1 MPPPRTGSLEKY
13 RPADGRTYYR
23 ARIRL
28 ADGTRARVDVPE
40 KYASPAG
47 GKTAE
52 GRAELYAQ
60 AAQEREDER
69 GELLEAKRKRG
80 ASAKRDLNA
89 GETCDAY
96 HDRIVDLARERE
108 QSDVDNKRFRWNAW
122 IKPEIGAIA
131 ISRITRDHIET
142 VRDKLDRAQ
151 REWLRLG
158 RGRGRLAPK
167 TAANVWSELT
177 STFAEACSSKRRE
190 LRLLERNPCAHVQP
204 PDRGDAR
211 RKPFVFPSE
220 FLSLVACEDV
230 PLEWRELHSIACYLY
245 VRPGELRVLKWTD
258 VDLDHGIVSITK
270 AWDYPRAA
278 IKVPKTRNG
287 VRRVPIEPGLML
299 LLEGMRERS
308 DANDALVAPL
318 LSNVNEDTL
327 AQVTRS
333 HLKTARVHRA
343 ELHEES
349 RTTMPFGFRGWRDT
363 GITWARIA
371 GVDVAKIQ
379 ARAGHD
385 AITTTMGYVKSAEA
399 LHAGFGTPF
408 PELPRSLVW
417 PKDWAKRPTAS
428 QGIEKSWL
436 FRAREGSRTLMP
448 FGGGT

>member
-40 KYASPAG
+40 KYSTPAG

-52 GRAELYAQ
+52 QRAELYAQ

-69 GELLEAKRKRG
+69 GELLEAKRKRE
-80 ASAKRDLNA
+80 ATAKRDLSA
-89 GETCDAY
+89 GESCDAY
-96 HDRIVDLARERE
+96 HDRIVALARERQ

-122 IKPEIGAIA
+122 IKAEIGHIA
-131 ISRITRDHIET
+131 ISRITRDDIEA

-158 RGRGRLAPK
+158 RGHGRLAPK

-190 LRLLERNPCAHVQP
+190 LRVLERNPCADVQP

-220 FLSLVACEDV
+220 FLALVACEEV
-230 PLEWRELHSIACYLY
+230 PLEWRGLHAIACYLY
-245 VRPGELRVLKWTD
+245 VRPGELRVLRWTD
-258 VDLDHGIVSITK
+258 VDLDHGIVNISK

-278 IKVPKTRNG
+278 VKVPKTRNG
-287 VRRVPIEPGLML
+287 VRRVPVESTL
-299 LLEGMRERS
+299 LPLLRAMHERS
-308 DANDALVAPL
+308 AERDALVAPL

-327 AQVTRS
+327 ARITRS
-333 HLKTARVHRA
+333 HLKAARVQRA

-349 RTTMPFGFRGWRDT
+349 RTSMPFGFRGWRDT
-363 GITWARIA
+363 GITWACIA

-385 AITTTMGYVKSAEA
+385 AITTTMGYVKAAEA

-408 PELPRSLVW
+408 PEVPSALVW
-417 PKDWAKRPTAS
+417 PKVWAKSLPAS
-428 QGIEKSWL
+428 QSSEMHWL
-436 FRAREGSRTLMP
+436 FRAREGSRTLTP
-448 FGGGT
+448 CGGGT